1 MLIYH
6 PVGTA
11 RMSDTHAQAVVDSQL
26 RVHGLQGLRV
36 IDASIMPT
44 IPGGNTNA
52 PTIMV
57 AERAADLVARMSL
70 SINYHR
76 EGEGPP
82 LVLLHGVGHHWQAWE
97 PVIERLAV
105 EFDVIACDSPGFGRS
120 APLSSGIAPTIP
132 AYADAFEWF
141 FAELGLER
149 PHVAGSSMGG
159 AIALELARGRA
170 VRSVCAFSPAGFW
183 TPAELRFCQ
192 LSLRALARLP
202 AAARPAVE
210 ALARTRAAAS
220 RCSRR
225 RSATPRA
232 CPPRRRSRRSATHGP
247 RPRSAGALD
256 GVRQYRFERPEQLRS
271 TPVTIAWGRRDR
283 LLPYRLQ
290 APRARRLLPWA
301 THVTLGAGHV
311 PFYDDP
317 AAVAAV
323 IRARARLARREA
335 GAAP

>member
-1 MLIYH
+1 
-6 PVGTA
+6 V
-11 RMSDTHAQAVVDSQL
+11 
-26 RVHGLQGLRV
+26 
-36 IDASIMPT
+36 
-44 IPGGNTNA
+44 
-52 PTIMV
+52 
-57 AERAADLVARMSL
+57 SL

-76 EGEGPP
+76 EGDGPP

-97 PVIERLAV
+97 PVIERLTG

-120 APLSSGIAPTIP
+120 AQLSAGIEPTIP

-170 VRSVCAFSPAGFW
+170 VRSVSAFSPAGFW
-183 TPAELRFCQ
+183 TVGERRFCQ
-192 LSLRALARLP
+192 LSLGALARMPDAARPSIEALARTPAGRVALLSQIFGYPARLP
-202 AAARPAVE
+202 AAEAVATLRDAWAAPA
-210 ALARTRAAAS
+210 L
-220 RCSRR
+220 
-225 RSATPRA
+225 
-232 CPPRRRSRRSATHGP
+232 
-247 RPRSAGALD
+247 AGALD
-256 GVRQYRFERPEQLRS
+256 AFSQYRFGAPEQLRG

-290 APRARRLLPWA
+290 APRARALLPWA

-317 AAVAAV
+317 AAVAEV
-323 IRARARLARREA
+323 IRVRAHSAMAMDRRPSPSR
-335 GAAP
+335 GP